1 MSSWLY
7 LFVAIVAE
15 VIGTSA
21 LKASEGFSRTIPA
34 VIVIAAYSASF
45 YFLSLT
51 LKTMPVGIAYAVWS
65 GVGILLI
72 SAIGWILFGQK
83 LGVAGIAGIA
93 LITAGV
99 IVLNLASKP
108 IPPS

>member
-7 LFVAIVAE
+7 LFVAIIAE

-21 LKASEGFSRTIPA
+21 LKASEGFERTIPS
-34 VIVIAAYSASF
+34 VIVIVAYSASF

-72 SAIGWILFGQK
+72 TAIGWIAFGQK
-83 LGVAGIAGIA
+83 VSVAAITGIG
-93 LITAGV
+93 LITIGV

-108 IPPS
+108 DPAA

>member
-1 MSSWLY
+1 MSSWVY
-7 LFVAIVAE
+7 LFVAIIAE

-21 LKASEGFSRTIPA
+21 LKSSEGFERTIPS
-34 VIVIAAYSASF
+34 VIVIVAYSASF

-51 LKTMPVGIAYAVWS
+51 LKTMPVGVAYAVWS

-72 SAIGWILFGQK
+72 TAIGWLAFGQK
-83 LGVAGIAGIA
+83 LGGAGIVGVT
-93 LITAGV
+93 LITVGV

-108 IPPS
+108 VPQS